1 MVKSVF
7 NGKMIILTLQ
17 NYNILGMMSSFSTV
31 FLRNYRIWPSFV
43 LLFGAKKGAL
53 GRFLVVGEL
62 VFLNIWSIPKDVVT
76 LRFQAK

>member
-43 LLFGAKKGAL
+43 LLFGAKKE
-53 GRFLVVGEL
+53 FLAGFW
-62 VFLNIWSIPKDVVT
+62 FLENW
-76 LRFQAK
+76 FF